1 MNPSEENLNLPPTE
15 KNDRETGDGMEELA
29 SRIVVHSPLPAEQA
43 AVEPVLQVEI
53 TPPAVP
59 RLSNLPDDLRISWGW
74 LHFLGF
80 IGFVFASLVITQLGA
95 VVYLMATTHNTRLS
109 QKELQQL
116 IISRPQIPI
125 VAQVVLFA
133 MVIFFLYI
141 TLAVLDDKPFWSTI
155 GWQRLGKTP
164 GVPTSPWVYFFAGVV
179 LSLGVAAAT
188 YFMKPPE
195 NLPIED
201 LIKSR
206 TGAML
211 LISMA
216 VLVAPL
222 VEETAFRGY
231 LYPLF
236 ASSFTR
242 AAEHFGREPS
252 SALRIGSTSGI
263 LLTGTLFGLM
273 HGVQLGWTWGL
284 VAVLVSVGIIFT
296 FVRART
302 GTVLASFLLHLGYNS
317 MIGLSVVFST
327 HGFTRMPPHP

>member
-1 MNPSEENLNLPPTE
+1 MIPPEDTPNLPLPE
-15 KNDRETGDGMEELA
+15 KIDRETADSLERLA
-29 SRIVVHSPLPAEQA
+29 SQIVVHSPLPADQSPL
-43 AVEPVLQVEI
+43 EPVLHVDLNS
-53 TPPAVP
+53 PAV
-59 RLSNLPDDLRISWGW
+59 SNLPDDLRLSWGW

-80 IGFVFASLVITQLGA
+80 FGFVVVSFLITQLGA
-95 VVYLMATTHNTRLS
+95 VFYLMATTHNTRLS

-116 IISRPQIPI
+116 IVSRPQIPI
-125 VAQVVLFA
+125 AANVLLFA

-141 TLAVLDDKPFWSTI
+141 TLAVLDDKPFWRTL
-155 GWQRLGKTP
+155 GWQKLGKTP
-164 GVPTSPWVYFFAGVV
+164 RVPANPWLYFIAGVA
-179 LSLGVAAAT
+179 LSLGVAGAT

-222 VEETAFRGY
+222 VEETTFRGY

-236 ASSFTR
+236 ASSFAR
-242 AAEHFGREPS
+242 VAEHFGHDPA
-252 SALRIGSTSGI
+252 SALRIGSTAGI
-263 LLTGTLFGLM
+263 LLTGTLFGLL
-273 HGVQLGWTWGL
+273 HGAQLGWTFGL
-284 VAVLVSVGIIFT
+284 VAILVSVGIIFT

-317 MIGLSVVFST
+317 MIGFSVLVST

>member
-1 MNPSEENLNLPPTE
+1 MIRPEENPNSPVPE
-15 KNDRETGDGMEELA
+15 KNDRETGESMEELA
-29 SRIVVHSPLPAEQA
+29 ARIVVHSPAPAEQA
-43 AVEPVLQVEI
+43 PLQLEFN
-53 TPPAVP
+53 PPALAP
-59 RLSNLPDDLRISWGW
+59 ASNLPDDLRISWGW

-80 IGFVFASLVITQLGA
+80 VGFVIASLVITQLGA
-95 VVYLMATTHNTRLS
+95 VFYLMAQTHNTHMS

-116 IISRPQIPI
+116 IVSRPQILI
-125 VAQVVLFA
+125 AAQVVLFG

-141 TLAVLDDKPFWSTI
+141 TLAVLRDKPFWRTL
-155 GWQRLGKTP
+155 GWQKLSKTP
-164 GVPTSPWVYFFAGVV
+164 GVPVRPLLYFMAGVA
-179 LSLGVAAAT
+179 LSLGVAGAT

-201 LIKSR
+201 LLKSR

-222 VEETAFRGY
+222 VEETTFRGY

-242 AAEHFGREPS
+242 AAEHFGHDSS
-252 SALRIGSTSGI
+252 SALRIGSTTAI
-263 LLTGTLFGLM
+263 LLTGTLFGLL
-273 HGVQLGWTWGL
+273 HGAQLGWTWGL

-317 MIGLSVVFST
+317 MIGLSVLVST